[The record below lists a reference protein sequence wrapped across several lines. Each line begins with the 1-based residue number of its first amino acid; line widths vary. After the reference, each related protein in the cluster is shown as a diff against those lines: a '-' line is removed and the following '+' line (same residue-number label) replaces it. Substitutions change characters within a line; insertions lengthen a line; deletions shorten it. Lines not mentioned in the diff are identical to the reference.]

1 MLYLFV
7 VRDELNNTAPLA
19 DTWKVDVTFVVDLLC
34 KMSWKLCPMNAG
46 FQSCYGWSFPAIVL
60 WSKWENS
67 IPLLHQ
73 IANSLSKLVKRLV
86 FMLSCLLIE
95 CGSIRPYIWWTE
107 CYMACEPTTTQL
119 CTQHHWAPGP
129 LGNVYPFS
137 AILGLSWWDVLRI
150 AIRWLFSDG

>member
-1 MLYLFV
+1 
-7 VRDELNNTAPLA
+7 LA

-60 WSKWENS
+60 WSKWENN

-129 LGNVYPFS
+129 LGNRYQFS